1 MNRSSKK
8 GFTIVEL
15 IIVIAVIAVLAAV
28 LIPTFS
34 NLIQKANEAKD
45 TALVSNLNK
54 AVAMDTSKNETVYD
68 VLTTVRENAGY
79 DVGKINAA
87 ATNNEI
93 LWDSANNCFVYS
105 VNGEIKYIP
114 DTKTKDVAGDYD
126 YWKISSNQ
134 QDIADGKYSIYWNG
148 ENLTGTVEV
157 KTGFDAGEAEVA
169 NIEYIGVK
177 NPKVANPSVTIRTN
191 GGALTVNAPNDT
203 VAHYYKASGVQIMA
217 VYGNSYHEHG
227 EVVGDI
233 VITKGRIEL
242 AATAQ
247 VGTVLVASE
256 AKGDVKVDV
265 VSGAQVGTV
274 APTTDAAQE
283 DVKASATIPTESKVE
298 TKVKTNSDFAGGL
311 GTERSPYLIA
321 TATHF
326 ANINNLSSEML
337 GGKVFYFKQVA
348 DIAIDGSVVI
358 FAGEYDGSNYKLTY
372 DSKSQNGLDYIFKRI
387 KGHSEFRNINVVMGK
402 VAVSLLKEA
411 DWGTSYGAT
420 FENLTFAST
429 SAYAFANTPNFGFVV
444 VEALYTDGQGT
455 PIYNFTNITNNVN
468 LQNEGT
474 CTGVFVGS
482 GPCFNV
488 KTTMNYSDCVNN
500 GDINGN
506 NVGFLY
512 GNSAYIE
519 SVAESESLINVNNCK
534 NNKVV
539 KSFLET
545 GKHAS
550 FAPALDELNAKYEEA
565 GTYVTSSYFASKTVT
580 VNQEG
585 TKFTIN
591 TTDNSVEYKLAFNV
605 SAIYTMKNG
614 KAWTDE
620 DVKTLQDSDRK
631 NWAFNVSNGNKF
643 FVELPID
650 TQKTGT
656 LTNTLKA
663 YDKRTAELNGFTGI
677 NFDSEYTIIIKDD
690 TTYLIFNTA
699 ENCYINST
707 VNLNVYAYANG
718 VIQGIKTVK

>member
-1 MNRSSKK
+1 MNRNSKK

-93 LWDSANNCFVYS
+93 LWDSSNNCFVYS

-148 ENLTGTVEV
+148 EALSTVTA

-177 NPKVANPSVTIRTN
+177 NPTVANPSVTIRTN
-191 GGALTVNAPNDT
+191 GGALAINAPQDT
-203 VAHYYKASGVQIMA
+203 VAHYGKASGVQITA

-247 VGTVLVASE
+247 VGTVLVAS
-256 AKGDVKVDV
+256 AATGDVKVDV

-274 APTTDAAQE
+274 APTTEAAQE
-283 DVKASATIPTESKVE
+283 DVKASVTIPTESKVE
-298 TKVKTNSDFAGGL
+298 TKVETNSDFAGGL

-321 TATHF
+321 NGTQF
-326 ANINNLSSEML
+326 ANINKLSSEIL
-337 GGKVFYFKQVA
+337 GGKAFYFKQVA
-348 DIAIDGSVVI
+348 DIVIDGSVVN
-358 FAGEYDGSNYKLTY
+358 FAGEYDGNNFKLTY
-372 DSKSQNGLDYIFKRI
+372 DSKSQRGCDYIFVRM

-444 VEALYTDGQGT
+444 VEALYTLGQGE

-482 GPCFNV
+482 GPCFYV

-512 GNSAYIE
+512 GNSAYIASMAKSE
-519 SVAESESLINVNNCK
+519 SVINVNNCK
-534 NNKVV
+534 NNRII
-539 KSFLET
+539 KSILES

-550 FAPALDELNAKYEEA
+550 FAPAIDELNAKYEEA
-565 GTYVTSSYFASKTVT
+565 GTYVTSSYFAGKTVT
-580 VNQEG
+580 ICQEG
-585 TKFTIN
+585 TNFTIN

-605 SAIYTMKNG
+605 SAIYSTING
-614 KAWTDE
+614 NAWTDE
-620 DVKTLQDSDRK
+620 DVATIGKENST
-631 NWAFNVSNGNKF
+631 FNVSNGNKF
-643 FVELPID
+643 FIELPID
-650 TQKTGT
+650 IEKTGA
-656 LTNTLKA
+656 LSKNFKA
-663 YDKRTAELNGFTGI
+663 YDKRTAEKNGFANLTFESDYVIVVNG
-677 NFDSEYTIIIKDD
+677 D
-690 TTYLIFNTA
+690 TTYLIFDT
-699 ENCYINST
+699 EEDCYINSS
-707 VNLNVYAYANG
+707 VQLNVYAYANSI
-718 VIQGIKTVK
+718 IQGIKTVK

>member
-1 MNRSSKK
+1 MKNSKK

-114 DTKTKDVAGDYD
+114 DTKTKDVEGYYD

-134 QDIADGKYSIYWNG
+134 EDIKEGKYSIYWNG
-148 ENLTGTVEV
+148 ENLTDTVTV
-157 KTGFDAGEAEVA
+157 KTGFDAGTAEVA
-169 NIEYIGVK
+169 EVNYDRQNESVGRK
-177 NPKVANPSVTIRTN
+177 VTIRTN
-191 GGALTVNAPNDT
+191 GGALTVNAPKDT
-203 VAHYYKASGVQIMA
+203 VAHYYKASGVQITA

-247 VGTVLVASE
+247 VGTVLVASQ
-256 AKGDVKVDV
+256 KTGDVKVDV

-274 APTTDAAQE
+274 APTTAEAKSDVAA
-283 DVKASATIPTESKVE
+283 STSIPTESK
-298 TKVKTNSDFAGGL
+298 KTDVVTVNSDFAGGL

-326 ANINNLSSEML
+326 ANINNLSAEML
-337 GGKVFYFKQVA
+337 SGKTFYFKQVA
-348 DIAIDGSVVI
+348 DIIIDGSVVN
-358 FAGEYDGSNYKLTY
+358 FAGEYDGNNFNLTY
-372 DSKSQNGLDYIFKRI
+372 DSKSQRGCDYIFVRI

-411 DWGTSYGAT
+411 DWGTAYGAT

-429 SAYAFANTPNFGFVV
+429 SAYAYANTPNFGFVV
-444 VEALYTDGQGT
+444 VEALYTKGQGE

-468 LQNEGT
+468 LQNDGT
-474 CTGVFVGS
+474 CTGFIVGS

-488 KTTMNYSDCVNN
+488 KTVMNYSDCTNN
-500 GDINGN
+500 GDITGTE
-506 NVGFLY
+506 VGFLY
-512 GNSAYIE
+512 GNKAYIE
-519 SVAESESLINVNNCK
+519 SVAESESIINVNNCK
-534 NNKVV
+534 NNSILMSNVE
-539 KSFLET
+539 S
-545 GKHAS
+545 GKHSS
-550 FAPALDELNAKYEEA
+550 FAPALDDLNAKFEA
-565 GTYVTSSYFASKTVT
+565 SVGGSFVTNSYFAGKTIV

-585 TKFTIN
+585 TNFTIN
-591 TTDNSVEYKLAFNV
+591 TSDNSVEYKLAFNV
-605 SAIYTMKNG
+605 GAIYSTKNG
-614 KAWTDE
+614 NAWTDD
-620 DVKTLQDSDRK
+620 DVATIGADDST
-631 NWAFNVSNGNKF
+631 FNVSNGNKY
-643 FVELPID
+643 FVELSID
-650 TQKTGT
+650 TQKTGALSKT
-656 LTNTLKA
+656 FKA
-663 YDKRTAELNGFTGI
+663 YDKRTAEKNGFTNLTFESKYVIVVDG
-677 NFDSEYTIIIKDD
+677 D
-690 TTYLIFNTA
+690 TTYLIFDTEA
-699 ENCYINST
+699 DCYINSSIS
-707 VNLNVYAYANG
+707 LNVYAYANG
-718 VIQGIKTVK
+718 VVQGIKTIKN